1 MIKMKS
7 RGNATKR
14 INDYRTSR
22 MFARMLSIFGWA
34 FLLVWLILGVRYGI
48 PLGQEIHALVVK
60 FVWGD
65 TPLLLVNLFLVMWLL
80 ALIMFGFMFVV
91 AGQGMRA
98 VFEMANSSKQLV
110 RMAEEEFTRRA
121 SGDELTPLEENTVT
135 ESMENIAEDVPQSI
149 DEGVVEKRN
158 NEPSLS

>member
-1 MIKMKS
+1 MFKKKIKGKQT
-7 RGNATKR
+7 RR
-14 INDYRTSR
+14 VNDYRTSR

-34 FLLVWLILGVRYGI
+34 FLITWLVVAVRYGI
-48 PLGQEIHALVVK
+48 PLGQEIHALLIK

-80 ALIMFGFMFVV
+80 ALVMFGFMFVV

-121 SGDELTPLEENTVT
+121 GVEGEAPMSASTIADVT
-135 ESMENIAEDVPQSI
+135 QSI
-149 DEGVVEKRN
+149 TDEVAKKAG
-158 NEPSLS
+158 NELPAT